1 MSLIAPRIPPPPL
14 PQRLHED
21 DNKHPTEKFGA
32 LQVLKKAKFKGFAHL
47 AK

>member
-1 MSLIAPRIPPPPL
+1 MLRVLINTPIL

-32 LQVLKKAKFKGFAHL
+32 LQVLKKAKFKGFVHL
-47 AK
+47 PK